1 MEAMSKK
8 NILLGNFNNLP
19 IWTKEKTSKYAV
31 PEGLDAWLPYSCG
44 CLIWHARKNPKI
56 NDQYHFFDPLF
67 MPRPVEEYDDILLQT
82 DILGLTNY
90 TWNQYY
96 SDLISKHYKKI
107 KPDGIVVYGGPQ
119 VPKHKDVLEKYKE
132 ERPWVDVHIEGLAEY
147 AFEEWLLDEPI
158 SGNKI
163 RELPTPYSDGIFNYV
178 FDNPEKYNV
187 GRIMVPVE
195 TDRGCPYKCAFC
207 DWGGNASSKIT
218 KFELQK
224 CLDELEFLYKKKV
237 NSMFITNANLGIFKD
252 DVTVL
257 EKMVEFQEKHNH
269 KINVIYGGLAKNG
282 SKNLTK
288 IVDLLENQLSLF
300 QNNMKVSFQTHTP
313 EVLEIIDRANIKNE
327 KLLPVIAE
335 QKALGNEITAEM
347 IITLPGETADSW
359 LKSLHHNIHNLG
371 IDKTMTFIALVVANT
386 SLGNP
391 EYQEKYG
398 IKTKKV
404 WFNEIQNY
412 EIIYESLSY
421 DLEEIVKM
429 FDYQWFWHNFVNTNI
444 AKNKI
449 YDLTKQTK
457 EFYANLDQYPILSS
471 CVEMQRN
478 TVRNIFAPESETTIT
493 DEYEVIWFAR
503 SMRLGELKVMA
514 DNYIQT
520 DQELEKLFGEKINVD
535 WAKFNMPFRWT
546 Y

>member
-1 MEAMSKK
+1 MSKK

-19 IWTKEKTSKYAV
+19 IWDKNID
-31 PEGLDAWLPYSCG
+31 GLDIWLPYSCG
-44 CLIWHARKNPKI
+44 CLIWHAQKNPKI
-56 NDQYHFFDPLF
+56 NDQYYFFDPLF
-67 MPRPVEEYDDILLQT
+67 MPLPVEEYNDILLQT

-119 VPKHKDVLEKYKE
+119 VPKHKDVLKKYKD

-147 AFEEWLLDEPI
+147 AFEEWLLGEPI

-163 RELPTPYSDGIFNYV
+163 KELPTPYTDGIFDYV
-178 FDNPEKYNV
+178 FDNLDKYNV
-187 GRIMVPVE
+187 GKIMASIE
-195 TDRGCPYKCAFC
+195 TDRGCPYKCSFC
-207 DWGGNASSKIT
+207 DWGGNSNSKIT

-224 CLDELEFLYKKKV
+224 CVDEIEFLYKKKV
-237 NSMFITNANLGIFKD
+237 SSLFITNANFGIFRD
-252 DVTVL
+252 DITIL
-257 EKMVEFQEKHNH
+257 EKMVSFQEEYNH
-269 KINVIYGGLAKNG
+269 KPIVVYGGLAKNG
-282 SKNLTK
+282 NKNLGRV
-288 IVDLLENQLSLF
+288 VDLLENQLSHR
-300 QNNMKVSFQTHTP
+300 QQAMKISFQTHTP
-313 EVLEIIDRANIKNE
+313 EVLEIIDRSNIKNE
-327 KLLPVIAE
+327 KLLPVITE

-347 IITLPGETADSW
+347 MIALPGETANSW
-359 LKSLHHNIHNLG
+359 LQSLHHNIHDLDIN
-371 IDKTMTFIALVVANT
+371 KTATYIPLVVANT

-391 EYQEKYG
+391 EYQEKYK

-404 WFNEIQNY
+404 WFNEIQDY
-412 EIIYESLSY
+412 EIVYESLSY
-421 DLEEIVKM
+421 DLEEIVRM
-429 FDYQWFWHNFVNTNI
+429 FDYQWFWHNFPNASI
-444 AKNKI
+444 ATDKI

-457 EFYANLDQYPILSS
+457 EFYDNLDKYPILSS

-478 TVRNIFAPESETTIT
+478 LVRRVFAPESKTVIT
-493 DEYEVIWFAR
+493 DEFETIWFTR

-520 DQELEKLFGEKINVD
+520 EQELEKLFGEKIDVD
-535 WAKFNMPFRWT
+535 WAKFDMPFRWT